1 MKIAF
6 IIPSLEN
13 RGPVVFTLYLLEEL
27 RKHNIG
33 IEVFYFKNSN
43 SSCLT
48 LPVKCT
54 RISFFRRHDF
64 SDFDIVHTTMALPD
78 IFAFLFVDRN
88 KWLSSMHNF
97 LESDVK
103 MLYPPPKSS
112 AIIFLW
118 KTVLKKCKNIIVSSS
133 QMQAYYEHLLKNK
146 NTKYKIIPYGI
157 REKEYAEIDSA
168 DIEVIQ
174 RFKANNFTVIGSA
187 GLFVA
192 RKGFDQLF
200 SLLNYDKNLALI
212 LIGDGTERKNLEANV
227 KKFNLQ
233 DRVFMPGFKNNSYN
247 YYKYFDIYA
256 HVSYSEGFGLAM
268 LEAMSKKLPI
278 ICSDLEI
285 YRDYFQEN
293 DVCFFKAGDEA
304 SLKSAYSKIVSN
316 LNHYNQSSYSL
327 FLSQFDVKV
336 MAKNHLGFYEEIIST
351 VGLPSCTTKHGA
363 SGETRP

>member
-6 IIPSLEN
+6 IIPSLAN

-27 RKHNIG
+27 IKHNAD
-33 IEVFYFKNSN
+33 IEVFYFKDSN

-54 RISFFRRHDF
+54 KIPFFRRYDF
-64 SDFDIVHTTMALPD
+64 FDFDIVHTTMALPD

-88 KWLSSMHNF
+88 KWISSMHNF
-97 LESDVK
+97 LEKDLK
-103 MLYPPPKSS
+103 MLYSPPKSS
-112 AIIFLW
+112 AIIFIW
-118 KTVLKKCKNIIVSSS
+118 KTVLKKCRNIIVSSR
-133 QMQAYYEHLLKNK
+133 QMQTYYEHLLKNK
-146 NTKYKIIPYGI
+146 NTKYRIISYGI
-157 REKEYAEIDSA
+157 YEKEYTEIDNS
-168 DIEVIQ
+168 DLEVIQ
-174 RFKANNFTVIGSA
+174 KFKTNNFTVIGSI

-212 LIGDGTERKNLEANV
+212 LIGDGIERKNLEANV

-268 LEAMSKKLPI
+268 LEAMSKRLPI

-285 YRDYFQEN
+285 YRDYFSEK
-293 DVCFFKAGDEA
+293 DVCFFKAGNEA

-316 LNHYNQSSYSL
+316 LNYYSQSSYNL
-327 FLSQFDVKV
+327 FLSHFDVKV
-336 MAKNHLGFYEEIIST
+336 MAKSHLDFYEKI
-351 VGLPSCTTKHGA
+351 HGA
-363 SGETRP
+363 LGEELK